1 MDNNEKLA
9 LIKKEYDR
17 CASDPVYFIS
27 TYIKV
32 VHPVR
37 GLVPFELYPFQ
48 KKIVGCL
55 EDHRFNILRK
65 FRQAGCT
72 TISAAYALWMCIFK
86 EHKTIV
92 FLSVGDTE
100 STEILDRIK
109 IMFDELPAWLKPKVV
124 TENMHNLKL
133 STGSVIKSR
142 PSGKQSGRSLAGSFL
157 FIDEAAFIE
166 NIEYIWAAV
175 YPIISTGGRAFVLS
189 TVNGVGNWYCDLW
202 YKALEGA
209 NSFNPIDIEKE
220 EHPEYYRVDGYDHL
234 YEEMEQRDPPVY
246 IDDWEKT
253 TRSNMPHKKWLQEY
267 CCEFLGTGETYIDG
281 TVLTNLIERVE
292 PTAYR
297 AYNNRMYVWKDVDPL
312 HEYLIA
318 VDVSL
323 GRGRDNSAF
332 HILDTYTGEIV
343 AEFYSNSTPIN
354 ELAEVL
360 NLVGKEYNTALILPE
375 RNTIG
380 NNLVDHLFERLEY
393 ENMWFDD
400 KRNIGE
406 QITVKN
412 REQMLAEMEEAIRT
426 NKVKINSKRTV
437 DELNTF
443 IVRDSGRAEA
453 DKGKHDDL
461 VSSLALLIYGWNR
474 MQTSNPIIFKKS
486 DNKVDM
492 KILAP
497 HLVRNRKLNTVAG
510 QQVDED
516 ISWLLE

>member
-1 MDNNEKLA
+1 MEKQE
-9 LIKKEYDR
+9 LIQEFKR
-17 CASDPVYFIS
+17 CREDPVHFIS
-27 TYIKV
+27 SYIKV

-37 GLVPFELYPFQ
+37 GLVPFKLYPFQ
-48 KKIVGCL
+48 NTILNAL
-55 EDHRFNILRK
+55 ENHRFNILRK

-72 TISAAYALWMCIFK
+72 TISSAYALWMCIFK
-86 EHKTIV
+86 EHQTIV

-109 IMFDELPAWLKPKVV
+109 IMFEELPPWLKPQVV

-166 NIEYIWAAV
+166 NIDYIWAAV

-202 YKALEGA
+202 FAALEGA
-209 NSFNPIDIEKE
+209 NSFNPIDIKKE
-220 EHPEYYRVDGYDHL
+220 EHPEYYRVEGFDHL
-234 YEEMEQRDPPVY
+234 YEEMESREPPVY

-281 TVLTNLIERVE
+281 TVLTNLVDRVE
-292 PTAYR
+292 KPSYR
-297 AYNNRMYVWKDVDPL
+297 SYNNRMYVWKDPHPL

-323 GRGRDNSAF
+323 GRQRDNSAF
-332 HILDTYTGEIV
+332 HILNTYTGEVV

-354 ELAEVL
+354 ELAEIL
-360 NLVGKEYNTALILPE
+360 KLVGTEYNQALILPE

-380 NNLVDHLFERLEY
+380 NNLIDHLFERLEY

-400 KRNIGE
+400 KRSIGE
-406 QITVKN
+406 QVTLKN

-426 NKVKINSKRTV
+426 QKIKINSKRTV

-443 IVRDSGRAEA
+443 IVRDNGRAEA

-461 VSSLALLIYGWNR
+461 VSSLALLVYGWNR
-474 MQTSNPIIFKKS
+474 MQQSNPLIFSREDNRPDPTII
-486 DNKVDM
+486 DPKV
-492 KILAP
+492 
-497 HLVRNRKLNTVAG
+497 VRSRRMTTMGG
-510 QQVDED
+510 QVVDED
-516 ISWLLE
+516 ISWLIDN